1 MSVAQNIAAT
11 QLSAPARFRLG
22 DRWLLVCA
30 LVLSAIGLVM
40 VYSASSV
47 LADKRY
53 LDSTFFVKQ
62 QLKHLVVGLVVMT
75 TLACINYQHLRKWS
89 YPLLVILLIALLLV
103 LIPGIGQRGGGAA
116 RWLRIFSFSI
126 QPAELAKPV
135 MVIFLARWLSD
146 HQESAHTLKTFLIC
160 MGVFLMLC
168 VPILLEPDLGM
179 TITLGLITIGML
191 FIGGSRL
198 RYLLFIV
205 LASMPILYLLVF
217 RVSYRM
223 DRIIAFL
230 RPWDDP
236 TGTGFQIIHSFLA
249 FGTGGVGG
257 AGLGHSIQKLF
268 YLPEPHTDFI
278 FSVLAEELGM
288 IGVIA
293 VLSLFLLLVWRGIKI
308 ALEAKD
314 LFGTFLAMGA
324 TMIIG
329 LQAFINAGVV
339 MGLLPTKGLTMPFI
353 SCGGSSL
360 LANFICI
367 GILLSVAGGRRQ
379 A

>member
-1 MSVAQNIAAT
+1 MSVAQSIKANH
-11 QLSAPARFRLG
+11 LEREPVFRLG

-53 LDSTFFVKQ
+53 LDSAFFVKQ
-62 QLKHLVVGLVVMT
+62 QLKHLVVGLVVMVAV
-75 TLACINYQHLRKWS
+75 ACINYQHLRKWS
-89 YPLLVILLIALLLV
+89 YLLLAFLMLTLLLV
-103 LIPGIGQRGGGAA
+103 LVPGIGQVGGGAA
-116 RWLRIFSFSI
+116 RWLRIGSFSI

-146 HQESAHTLKTFLIC
+146 HQDTAHTLKTFLVG
-160 MGVFLMLC
+160 MGVLLMLS

-198 RYLLFIV
+198 RYLVFIV
-205 LASMPILYLLVF
+205 LASMPVLYLLVF
-217 RVSYRM
+217 RVSYRL
-223 DRIIAFL
+223 DRITAFL

-249 FGTGGVGG
+249 FGTGGVTG

-278 FSVLAEELGM
+278 LSVLAEEFGM
-288 IGVIA
+288 IGVVA
-293 VLSLFLLLVWRGIKI
+293 VLSLFLVLVWRGIRI
-308 ALEAKD
+308 ALQAKD
-314 LFGTFLAMGA
+314 LFGTYLAMGA

-339 MGLLPTKGLTMPFI
+339 MGLLPTKGLTLPFI

-379 A
+379 T